1 MKLIFEYE
9 ENISGHVP
17 RIQKVNTDK
26 KDKDRDKNDENR
38 EFLADLP
45 SDLARK
51 ELRLPNVG
59 EVDVVRHYTNMSRMN
74 FGIDLGFYPLGSCT
88 MKYNPKINEDMARLE
103 GFSQLHPLSHE
114 SCIQGSLQ
122 LMWELE
128 QDFNKITGMD
138 AFSLQPAA
146 GAPGVVAAG
155 GNERILQAQEL
166 QLVCHVCAPPAGAA
180 AR

>member
-9 ENISGHVP
+9 ENISDHVP
-17 RIQKVNTDK
+17 GIK
-26 KDKDRDKNDENR
+26 KQNGNSNKNKNNKTENR
-38 EFLADLP
+38 DFLADLP

-51 ELRLPNVG
+51 ELPLPNVS
-59 EVDVVRHYTNMSRMN
+59 EVEVVRHYTNMSRMN

-88 MKYNPKINEDMARLE
+88 MKYNPKINEDVARLE
-103 GFSQLHPLSHE
+103 GFSQLHPLSDE

-128 QDFNKITGMD
+128 QEFNKITGMD

-146 GAPGVVAAG
+146 GAQGELLGVMITKAY
-155 GNERILQAQEL
+155 
-166 QLVCHVCAPPAGAA
+166 
-180 AR
+180 